1 MSPYLKCVFNM
12 PRKKPF
18 SNKQKKKQLQGKRER
33 KRGDTGSG
41 PSSRN
46 ASVERGKDRE
56 RQSDT
61 SDSETTDLRRLNQQ
75 PSIRES
81 RYDSNRFR
89 LHFEKESREDVE
101 KRKKIA
107 REKILE
113 PVSEKDMEVDINDI
127 YPPEKGLGFPRRPP
141 WNYGMSREELLRKEE
156 KSYREY
162 LDDLHSRN
170 PLGSL
175 SHFEHNL
182 ETWRQLW
189 RVLEMSDVILL
200 IVDIRHPV
208 LHFPPTLYHYITEE
222 LQKQVVLVLN
232 KADLCPPPLVLAWR
246 HYLSSKFPHLH
257 TVCFTSHPGQPY
269 STVLQKK
276 RMRKKSSWGQAG
288 GPIHIL
294 RACQEITAGRVD
306 LASWEK
312 KIHRDAV
319 AEQQEGEHPDDGAE
333 SVLVEHHS
341 DVAMELGSP
350 SQELY
355 KDGVLTLGCIGF
367 PNVGKSSVLNS
378 LVGRK
383 VVSVS
388 RTPGHTK
395 YFQTY
400 YLTPTVKLCDCPGL
414 VFPSRVNKQLQIL
427 AGIYPVAQLQEPYSS
442 VGYLCERTP
451 FLQVLKLRHP
461 SLEDVKAHLSLQEGE
476 QGQQELSWTAWDVCE
491 AWAARRGYKTAKAAR
506 NDVYRAANSL
516 LRLAIDGRLC
526 LCLRPPG
533 YHNLREQWESHP
545 DLGEVIAL
553 QGRAEQEGAGEREEE
568 EDGESSSE
576 PEEEQDRDADDDEDG
591 DGDDED
597 EGFGRPERKA
607 QPPASLTV
615 NMFDVLREN
624 ECE

>member
-1 MSPYLKCVFNM
+1 M

-18 SNKQKKKQLQGKRER
+18 SNKQKKRQLQVRRER

-46 ASVERGKDRE
+46 ASAERGTE

-61 SDSETTDLRRLNQQ
+61 SDSETTDVRRINQQ
-75 PSIRES
+75 PSSRDG
-81 RYDSNRFR
+81 RYDPNKFR
-89 LHFEKESREDVE
+89 LHFERESREEVE
-101 KRKKIA
+101 RRKKIA
-107 REKILE
+107 REKVLVPAADQDLE
-113 PVSEKDMEVDINDI
+113 ADINDI
-127 YPPEKGLGFPRRPP
+127 YPEERGLDFPRRPS
-141 WNYGMSREELLRKEE
+141 WHYGMSREELLRKEE
-156 KSYREY
+156 KSFHEY
-162 LDDLHSRN
+162 LEALHSRN
-170 PLGSL
+170 PPGSL

-189 RVLEMSDVILL
+189 RVLEMSDIVLL

-208 LHFPPTLYHYITEE
+208 LQFPPTLYHYVTDE
-222 LQKQVVLVLN
+222 LHKHVVLVLN
-232 KADLCPPPLVLAWR
+232 KADLCPAPLVLAWK
-246 HYLSSKFPHLH
+246 HYLHLH
-257 TVCFTSHPGQPY
+257 FPNLHCVCFTSHPGEVY

-276 RMRKKSSWGQAG
+276 RMKRKGHWGRAG
-288 GPIHIL
+288 GPIHIMK
-294 RACQEITAGRVD
+294 ACQEITAGRVD
-306 LASWEK
+306 LSSWEQ
-312 KIHRDAV
+312 KIQKDAS
-319 AEQQEGEHPDDGAE
+319 AMGSEWEATDDGGE
-333 SVLVEHHS
+333 SVLMEHHS
-341 DVAMELGSP
+341 DVAMDMTNP
-350 SQELY
+350 TQELY

-427 AGIYPVAQLQEPYSS
+427 AGIYPVSQLQDPYSS

-451 FLQVLKLRHP
+451 YLSILKLKHP
-461 SLEDVKAHLSLQEGE
+461 NRDELAQKE
-476 QGQQELSWTAWDVCE
+476 QQESWTAWDVCE
-491 AWAARRGYKTAKAAR
+491 AWAERRGYKTAKAAR

-526 LCLRPPG
+526 LCLSPPG
-533 YHNLREQWESHP
+533 YSSKKDQWESHP
-545 DLGEVIAL
+545 DVSEIMAL
-553 QGRAEQEGAGEREEE
+553 QGRLEEGGAGERGGEEEEEEE
-568 EDGESSSE
+568 EDDEGESSSE
-576 PEEEQDRDADDDEDG
+576 PEEERDRDADDDEDR

-597 EGFGRPERKA
+597 EGFVSSRRRGRPS
-607 QPPASLTV
+607 PSLTV
-615 NMFDVLREN
+615 NMFSVLGDN

>member
-1 MSPYLKCVFNM
+1 M

-18 SNKQKKKQLQGKRER
+18 SNKQKKKQLQVKRER

-46 ASVERGKDRE
+46 ASVERGGE

-61 SDSETTDLRRLNQQ
+61 SDSETTDIRRINQQ
-75 PSIRES
+75 PFGREG
-81 RYDSNRFR
+81 RYDPNRFR
-89 LHFEKESREDVE
+89 LHFEKESKEDVE

-107 REKILE
+107 REKVLQ
-113 PVSEKDMEVDINDI
+113 PVSDKELETSIDDI
-127 YPPEKGLGFPRRPP
+127 YPSEKGLGFPRRPS
-141 WNYGMSREELLRKEE
+141 WNYEMTRESLLRKEE

-170 PLGSL
+170 PPGSL

-200 IVDIRHPV
+200 IVDIRHPM
-208 LHFPPTLYHYITEE
+208 LQFPPAIYHYITGD
-222 LQKQVVLVLN
+222 LQKQMILVLN
-232 KADLCPPPLVLAWR
+232 KVDLCPPPLVIAWK
-246 HYLSSKFPHLH
+246 HYMTSQFPHLQI
-257 TVCFTSHPGQPY
+257 VCFTSHRGQPY

-276 RMRKKSSWGQAG
+276 RMRRKADWSHAG
-288 GPIHIL
+288 GPTDIL
-294 RACQEITAGRVD
+294 KSCQEITAGRVD
-306 LASWEK
+306 LSSWEQ

-319 AEQQEGEHPDDGAE
+319 AEQLDEERPDEGAE
-333 SVLVEHHS
+333 SVLMEHQS
-341 DVAMELGSP
+341 DSAMEMSNP
-350 SQELY
+350 TQELY

-367 PNVGKSSVLNS
+367 PNVGKSSVINS

-414 VFPSRVNKQLQIL
+414 VFPSRVNKQLQIV
-427 AGIYPVAQLQEPYSS
+427 AGIYPVSQLQEPYSS

-451 FLQVLKLRHP
+451 FLSALKLKHP
-461 SLEDVKAHLSLQEGE
+461 SLQENE
-476 QGQQELSWTAWDVCE
+476 PQQGSQGSEEPGWTAWDVCE
-491 AWAARRGYKTAKAAR
+491 AWAERRGYKTAKAAR

-533 YHNLREQWESHP
+533 YSCLREHWENHP
-545 DLGEVIAL
+545 DLPEIMAL
-553 QGRAEQEGAGEREEE
+553 QGRLTEEEGMGDRDDE
-568 EDGESSSE
+568 EDGESSTE
-576 PEEEQDRDADDDEDG
+576 PEEERDRDADDDEDG
-591 DGDDED
+591 DDED
-597 EGFGRPERKA
+597 EGFGKPRRKEDK
-607 QPPASLTV
+607 PSGFTV
-615 NMFDVLREN
+615 NMYNVLREN